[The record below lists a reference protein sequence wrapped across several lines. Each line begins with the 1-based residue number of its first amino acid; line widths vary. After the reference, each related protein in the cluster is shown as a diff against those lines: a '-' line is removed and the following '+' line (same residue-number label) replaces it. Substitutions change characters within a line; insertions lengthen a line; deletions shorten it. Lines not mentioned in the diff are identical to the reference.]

1 MSSFSI
7 LTNVPWLGSD
17 VNFEET
23 GLQVC
28 TYSIYYLCYKID
40 ILFIKRRGWDRV
52 LLAEVLLAH
61 TEPRVWFL
69 APQKSC
75 AAMQACNPSTQTGGG
90 GGGGLPSPAEQV

>member
-7 LTNVPWLGSD
+7 LTNVPGLASD

-28 TYSIYYLCYKID
+28 INSIHYLCYKIY
-40 ILFIKRRGWDRV
+40 ILFVKRRGLDIV
-52 LLAEVLLAH
+52 SLAEFLLAR

-69 APQKSC
+69 APQKSS
-75 AAMQACNPSTQTGGG
+75 AAMQACNPSAQTGGG
-90 GGGGLPSPAEQV
+90 GGGGLPSPAGQV